1 MMPKYRNRHIDQY
14 FLKESIRHR
23 GLIEPLV
30 MTRDKETNELVPFGG
45 GRTRLK
51 LLEELYRETGDP
63 KFAVVDCVEVP
74 PKDRFEI
81 ELANMLQNR
90 KWSRKRFVAKA
101 LEVFDIV
108 RLHEQET
115 NQKLTETQA
124 RNWLYASGYCISKTR
139 FNEMHFVARVLQP
152 VLPNALSKNLNKRD
166 VIFIRKLY
174 RSMQIIWKKFGA
186 RDDPFD
192 EAFNETCKLADSRPW
207 DLDYFQTILEREIA
221 ISCSFTLQ
229 EVRMLLEKS
238 RTDLL
243 TTLEEF
249 RQRDKRTKP
258 KPKLRYRGRRPVP
271 VPAQPTKVS
280 VQRIEVQTRLRDT
293 SIAAGKRRLNYT
305 RSLAFDLATD
315 ADLLHCIAQ
324 NHDNYLGF
332 TICGRP
338 RKSATPRSVLIWRYL
353 VICQK
358 LLDVNQVGPKIVDA
372 GFRSLTDNDWTK
384 ISELIKISCEIGR
397 SFRRFAKKLPTG
409 VKVA

>member
-1 MMPKYRNRHIDQY
+1 MPKYRNRHIDQY
-14 FLKESIRHR
+14 YLKESIRHR

-30 MTRDKETNELVPFGG
+30 MTRDKETNELVPLGG

-101 LEVFDIV
+101 LEVFEII
-108 RLHEQET
+108 RLHEHET

-124 RNWLYASGYCISKTR
+124 RNWLYTNGYCISKTR
-139 FNEMHFVARVLQP
+139 FNEMHFVARVLKL
-152 VLPNALSKNLNKRD
+152 VFPNALSKNLNKRD
-166 VIFIRKLY
+166 VIFIRQLY
-174 RSMQIIWKKFGA
+174 RSMQIIWKKFAA

-207 DLDYFQTILEREIA
+207 DLEYFQSILEREIA

-229 EVRMLLEKS
+229 EVRMLLDKS

-243 TTLEEF
+243 IALEEF

-258 KPKLRYRGRRPVP
+258 KPKLRYRGRLVP
-271 VPAQPTKVS
+271 VPAQPTRGS
-280 VQRIEVQTRLRDT
+280 VQRVEVQARFRDT

-305 RSLAFDLATD
+305 RALAFELATD

-324 NHDNYLGF
+324 NHDNYLGY

-338 RKSATPRSVLIWRYL
+338 RKRATVRSVLIWRYL
-353 VICQK
+353 IICQK
-358 LLDVNQVGPKIVDA
+358 LLDVNEIGPKHVNA
-372 GFRSLTDNDWTK
+372 GFKILTDSDWSK
-384 ISELIKISCEIGR
+384 ISELIKISCNIGQ
-397 SFRRFAKKLPTG
+397 SFRKFAKKLPSD

>member
-1 MMPKYRNRHIDQY
+1 MPNYRNRHIDKY
-14 FLKESIRHR
+14 YLKESIRQR

-30 MTRDKETNELVPFGG
+30 MTRDKESNELVPFGG
-45 GRTRLK
+45 GRTRLE

-63 KFAVVDCVEVP
+63 KFAIVDCVEIP

-81 ELANMLQNR
+81 ELANMIQNR
-90 KWSRKRFVAKA
+90 QWSRKRFVAKA
-101 LEVFDIV
+101 LEVFAII
-108 RLHEQET
+108 RLHEKET

-124 RNWLYASGYCISKTR
+124 RLWLYKNGYCISKTR

-152 VLPNALSKNLNKRD
+152 VFPNALSKNLNKRD
-166 VIFIRKLY
+166 VIYIRKLY
-174 RSMQIIWKKFGA
+174 RSMQIIWKNFGA

-207 DLDYFQTILEREIA
+207 DPEYFQSILEREIA
-221 ISCSFTLQ
+221 LSCSFTLQ

-243 TTLEEF
+243 TALEDF

-258 KPKLRYRGRRPVP
+258 KPKLRYRGRRLVP
-271 VPAQPTKVS
+271 LSTQPTKIS
-280 VQRIEVQTRLRDT
+280 VQRVQVQARLRDT

-305 RSLAFDLATD
+305 RTLAFALATD

-324 NHDNYLGF
+324 DHDNDLGY

-338 RKSATPRSVLIWRYL
+338 RKNSTARSVLIWRYL
-353 VICQK
+353 VLCQK
-358 LLDVNQVGPKIVDA
+358 LLDVTETGPKPVDA
-372 GFRSLTDNDWTK
+372 GFKILTDSDWSK
-384 ISELIKISCEIGR
+384 ISELIKISCDIGR
-397 SFRRFAKKLPTG
+397 SFRKIAKKLPTG
-409 VKVA
+409 VMVA